1 MAERIEILI
10 TAKDQASK
18 VIRNIG
24 DVSKGVF
31 KVGMGVAAGGVIGL
45 AGAFG
50 YLLKGEMEMEAE
62 LAQLNAVI
70 ESTGGIAG
78 ITAKEAEDLALAFQ
92 RTTRFTDDQIV
103 SAESMLL
110 TFTNIGEDVFPQATE
125 ATLNLA
131 EKFGSIDQASTM
143 LGKALNDPIQGVT
156 ALRRVGIQLTED
168 QEKQIQ
174 SFMAVGDIASAQK
187 VILGELET
195 QFGGL
200 AEAMG
205 ETTQGK
211 ITRFK
216 NLLENAAGSV
226 VALVIPVFSKL
237 LDKLLGVI
245 PTIEGF
251 ADRLGRLIEVV
262 TKFGLDSSQ
271 AAGMFQW
278 AFGESLGK
286 TLYKIAGVIGD
297 VVGVFKEFIGTV
309 VDFISD
315 HGPAFRNALIAIG
328 AVLAGAAVLGGILSL
343 VGAIA
348 AIANPITAIIGAI
361 ALLAMAWTE
370 DWLGIRSTVTE
381 AWNTYI
387 KPVVEDLK
395 KWLEENVPKAIEYL
409 EKRWDDTF
417 KPALQDVADFV
428 VETVVPAFLDIVN
441 WLQSLI
447 PNAISVA
454 KAAWNGVFKPAIEG
468 IVNFVIGTVLPAL
481 GDLLDW
487 LEVSVPSGVNIAQ
500 GAWENT
506 LKPALETVYNFVNDT
521 LLPKL
526 GNLAWWLTSTIGL
539 AIDAA
544 VTAWNDVFKPALEIV
559 YNFVND
565 TLLPKLGNLAWFFTS
580 TIGLA
585 IDAGTAA
592 WNDVLKP
599 AFEAVYNFLNDTL
612 MPKLGNLAWFFTS
625 TLGLAIDAATPFITG
640 VRDIFQEVK
649 EKVSAIPDLINGF
662 INALGRITVPGALQ
676 TIADLIR
683 TILNA
688 PGWVIDQI
696 TGGGGGGGGGETGGG
711 VRSGVLLPGQII
723 HPQTGQPVWPEYNA
737 LGGPVSRGVPY
748 IVGERGA
755 EMFVPNA
762 NGRIIPNH
770 RLGRLGGGNTFNL
783 TVYSNATTEH
793 IIRDFGVMKTWVGS

>member
-1 MAERIEILI
+1 MAERLEIII
-10 TAKDQASK
+10 TAKDNASK
-18 VIRNIG
+18 VIKNIG
-24 DVSKGVF
+24 DISKGAF
-31 KVGMGVAAGGVIGL
+31 KVGLGVAAGGVVGL
-45 AGAFG
+45 GAAFAG
-50 YLLKGEMEMEAE
+50 LLKGEMEMEAQMAE
-62 LAQLNAVI
+62 LNAVI
-70 ESTGGIAG
+70 KSTGGVAG

-92 RTTRFTDDQIV
+92 RTTRFSDDQVI

-110 TFTNIGEDVFPQATE
+110 TFTQIGEDVFPLATE

-143 LGKALNDPIQGVT
+143 LGKALNDPIQGVA
-156 ALRRVGIQLTED
+156 ALRRVGIQLTEQ
-168 QEKQIQ
+168 QEEQIK
-174 SFMAVGDIASAQK
+174 SFMALGDIESAQK

-205 ETTQGK
+205 DTNQGK

-216 NLLENAAGSV
+216 NLLENAAGSM
-226 VALVIPVFSKL
+226 VALVIPVISKL

-245 PTIEGF
+245 PVIEGF
-251 ADRLGRLIEVV
+251 GERIGRLIEVV

-271 AAGMFQW
+271 AAGMFMW
-278 AFGESLGK
+278 AFGPEMGQ
-286 TLYKIAGVIGD
+286 TLYKIAGVIGQ
-297 VVGVFKEFIGTV
+297 VIGVFKDLAGIILGFV
-309 VDFISD
+309 KD
-315 HGPAFRNALIAIG
+315 HWPAFRAALIAIG
-328 AVLAGAAVLGGILSL
+328 AILAGAAVLGGILAL

-361 ALLAMAWTE
+361 ALLALAWSE

-381 AWNTYI
+381 AWNTYL
-387 KPVVEDLK
+387 KPVFDDVK
-395 KWLEENVPKAIEYL
+395 AWLEETIPIAIDYLKA
-409 EKRWDDTF
+409 RWEDTF

-428 VETVVPAFLDIVN
+428 VDTLVPAFLDMVN

-447 PNAISVA
+447 PNAVSVA

-625 TLGLAIDAATPFITG
+625 TIGLAIDAAKPFIEA
-640 VRDIFQEVK
+640 VRDILDEVK
-649 EKVSAIPDLINGF
+649 EKAGLIPDAIDGF
-662 INALGRITVPGALQ
+662 IEALGKVKVPQPIIDLYNYVVDIVNKLAEIGDSPVTVTP
-676 TIADLIR
+676 
-683 TILNA
+683 
-688 PGWVIDQI
+688 
-696 TGGGGGGGGGETGGG
+696 GG
-711 VRSGVLLPGQII
+711 VVLPGQTID
-723 HPQTGQPVWPEYNA
+723 PQTGNPVTPKYNA

-748 IVGERGA
+748 IVGERGP
-755 EMFVPNA
+755 ELFVPNA
-762 NGRIIPNH
+762 GGRIRPNH
-770 RLGRLGGGNTFNL
+770 RLGAGNTFNL
-783 TVYSNATTEH
+783 TVYSNATSEH